1 LERGVTAV
9 TDMLMCFSAG
19 TEKSTWR

>member
-1 LERGVTAV
+1 V